1 MVTTVLVPAT
11 APVFF
16 LLPSHLDVLRVVLVP
31 KTAFSAAHGLV
42 LGAVHP
48 QEVVLSLTPA
58 TLSV

>member
-1 MVTTVLVPAT
+1 MLVPAT

-16 LLPSHLDVLRVVLVP
+16 LLPSRLDIPRVVLVP
-31 KTAFSAAHGLV
+31 KTAVSAAHGLV

-48 QEVVLSLTPA
+48 QEVTLSLTPA

>member
-11 APVFF
+11 ASVLS
-16 LLPSHLDVLRVVLVP
+16 LLPSRLDFPQVVLVP
-31 KTAFSAAHGLV
+31 KTAVSAAHGLV